1 MASKKKLSLDAVGS
15 AMKSRTTEDFADE
28 TIGAVVT
35 RDAKEKKAKARVSPH
50 DLLPNDYNGF
60 TVEMDDTFEELKDVI
75 SDDGMS
81 NPIRAKK
88 AAEPGKYVILSGH
101 RRWQAALANN
111 LEKVEIVVVPDNFT
125 PSTEIAYIYRENG
138 GGRKDDP
145 FGRAIMIQQ
154 YNAEQAKVPVGVRVP
169 AQDAL
174 RISRG
179 SYSDLDTLSGLD
191 MEILIA
197 GRQRL
202 FTKELGLTLARTIK
216 EHPTIG
222 KRMVKEIKELLATDA
237 AAEEKSAAI
246 KKIIT
251 AKEKKTP
258 AADKPVNAFNTYTKA
273 SKMLAEVNNPNFKLP
288 SNKQKR
294 EDLKKLCLEM
304 KEYADKCLEK
314 LEEK

>member
-1 MASKKKLSLDAVGS
+1 MAAKKISLETVGS
-15 AMKSRTTEDFADE
+15 AMQSRTAADFADE
-28 TIGAVVT
+28 TIGGVGVAK
-35 RDAKEKKAKARVSPH
+35 DAKEKKAKARVSPA

-75 SDDGMS
+75 NDDGMS

-88 AAEPGKYVILSGH
+88 ADEPGKYVILSGH

-111 LEKVEIVVVPDNFT
+111 LEKVEVVIVPDNFT

-154 YNAEQAKVPVGVRVP
+154 YNAEQAKVPVGDRVP
-169 AQDAL
+169 AKDAL
-174 RISRG
+174 RINRG
-179 SYSDLDTLSGLD
+179 SYSDLETLSGLD
-191 MEILIA
+191 MDILLA
-197 GRQRL
+197 GRKRL
-202 FTKELGLTLARTIK
+202 LTKELGLALARTIK

-222 KRMVKEIKELLATDA
+222 KRMVKEIKEILESA
-237 AAEEKSAAI
+237 ASEEEKAVEI

-251 AKEKKTP
+251 AKEKKP
-258 AADKPVNAFNTYTKA
+258 APADKPVNAFNTFTKA
-273 SKMLAEVNNPNFKLP
+273 YKMMAEVNNPNFKLP

-294 EDLKKLCLEM
+294 EDLKKLCQEM

-314 LEEK
+314 LGE